1 MVFRKRLVAS
11 IISGKNSSSVGCW
24 KTILDNGFFDHCSKN
39 IVISNAQNTW
49 IFLFTQNTK
58 QNVEI
63 WLSWDP
69 GISQFKMIASNPRGT
84 ATCSKCRASHYCGQ
98 ACQRR
103 SWASPSVKLK
113 PLSHTRSCG
122 SLRSVIT
129 SHDVVSQVWRACWS
143 DLGHLE
149 MPLQIS
155 VLPGEILDC
164 IRIQNDQIP
173 WNSAIASTYLMKLLA
188 MFHHF
193 KLTCERQFVSRATLV
208 PQILAFKTAIRQT
221 AIRHWFSN
229 ILRSTSK
236 SRLCPKLSVFS
247 KIWIRSCLNCSCF
260 VCKNRRRPF
269 QPFSCFG
276 L

>member
-1 MVFRKRLVAS
+1 
-11 IISGKNSSSVGCW
+11 
-24 KTILDNGFFDHCSKN
+24 
-39 IVISNAQNTW
+39 
-49 IFLFTQNTK
+49 
-58 QNVEI
+58 
-63 WLSWDP
+63 
-69 GISQFKMIASNPRGT
+69 MIASNPRGT

-113 PLSHTRSCG
+113 PLSQTRGCG

-129 SHDVVSQVWRACWS
+129 SHDVVSQVCRARWS
-143 DLGHLE
+143 DLGHVE

-164 IRIQNDQIP
+164 IRIQNDQIL

-193 KLTCERQFVSRATLV
+193 KLTFERQFVSRATLV
-208 PQILAFKTAIRQT
+208 PQILAFKNCHKTDSHQPLIFK
-221 AIRHWFSN
+221 H
-229 ILRSTSK
+229 LRSTSK
-236 SRLCPKLSVFS
+236 SRLCPTLSVFS

-260 VCKNRRRPF
+260 VCKDRRRPC